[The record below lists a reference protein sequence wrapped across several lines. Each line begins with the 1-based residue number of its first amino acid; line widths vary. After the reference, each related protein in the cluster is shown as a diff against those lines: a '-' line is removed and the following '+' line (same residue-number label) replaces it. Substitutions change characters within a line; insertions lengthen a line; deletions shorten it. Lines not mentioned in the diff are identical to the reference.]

1 MSSLPRAPKRL
12 PIKSSLENLRKRA
25 KQLARARSLH
35 LTEAQHRLAHDH
47 GFDSWAKLVA
57 HVEALR
63 DRTEGWRRDASENL
77 PKVSNAGDLAAVRAI
92 LAGGGVAQH
101 DLDLALARAVLRF
114 AERRKIAEL
123 LVEHGADPDGQYGS
137 DYGPIVFVTGECLDP
152 DGLQFLIDHG
162 ADVTFAPVDTKYGSH
177 CPLSYVLSSYV
188 RGRNADKH
196 RAIDILLASG
206 AHVPAEVA
214 PPVLAIHRGD
224 VDALAAHLAADPDLA
239 ARSLCDLPYGNL
251 ALAGATLL
259 HCAVDLGELACVD
272 LLLERGAD
280 INARSQPSGGGA
292 DRSGS
297 QEPSSL
303 AASAGSQDSSSLAAS
318 SGSPHAIDHI
328 GGPTPIFHAINT
340 VADGNFYTLEHLAH
354 RAGPRVDL
362 TARAAWR
369 GQATPVTPLEYA
381 EQAAQPNDRG
391 DHRPRIADELAL
403 LRAWPRA

>member
-1 MSSLPRAPKRL
+1 MEGLVMSSLPPAPKRL
-12 PIKSSLENLRKRA
+12 PVKSSLENLRKRA
-25 KQLARARSLH
+25 KQLARARGVK
-35 LTEAQHRLAHDH
+35 LTEAQHRLAQEH
-47 GFDSWAKLVA
+47 GFEGWAQLVA
-57 HVEALR
+57 HVAALR

-77 PKVSNAGDLAAVRAI
+77 PKASNAGDLAAVRAI
-92 LAGGGVAQH
+92 LAAGGVAQH

-114 AERRKIAEL
+114 AERREIAEL

-162 ADVTFAPVDTKYGSH
+162 ADVTFAPVETKYGRH
-177 CPLSYVLSSYV
+177 CPLSYVLGSYV

-224 VDALAAHLAADPDLA
+224 ADALAAMLAEDPDLV
-239 ARSLCDLPYGNL
+239 ARNLRDLPYGNL
-251 ALAGATLL
+251 PLAGATLL
-259 HCAVDLGELACVD
+259 HCAVELGEIECVD

-280 INARSQPSGGGA
+280 INARSNA
-292 DRSGS
+292 
-297 QEPSSL
+297 
-303 AASAGSQDSSSLAAS
+303 
-318 SGSPHAIDHI
+318 

-340 VADGNFYTLEHLAH
+340 VADGNFYTLEHLAR
-354 RAGPRVDL
+354 RAGRSVDL
-362 TARAAWR
+362 SLRAMWR
-369 GQATPVTPLEYA
+369 GQPTPVTPLEYA
-381 EQAAQPNDRG
+381 EQAALPSDRG
-391 DHRPRIADELAL
+391 DRRPRIADELAL